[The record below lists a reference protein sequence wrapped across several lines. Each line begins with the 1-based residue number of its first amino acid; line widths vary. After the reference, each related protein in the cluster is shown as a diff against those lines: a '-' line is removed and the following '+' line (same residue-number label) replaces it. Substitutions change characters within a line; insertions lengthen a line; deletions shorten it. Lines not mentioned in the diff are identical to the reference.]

1 MCKCVLK
8 LSCPGIGLVKS
19 ASSIPIVLGS
29 LTKSDISKE
38 DTFSGLS
45 DSLADWTSL
54 HRSPKR
60 RSLFSLARSD
70 EAKDEAEADR
80 FPVRGNG
87 ISA

>member
-1 MCKCVLK
+1 MCFKC
-8 LSCPGIGLVKS
+8 SCQGIGLVKS
-19 ASSIPIVLGS
+19 ATSIPIVLGS
-29 LTKSDISKE
+29 LTKSDISNAE
-38 DTFSGLS
+38 TFSGLS
-45 DSLADWTSL
+45 DCLADWTSL